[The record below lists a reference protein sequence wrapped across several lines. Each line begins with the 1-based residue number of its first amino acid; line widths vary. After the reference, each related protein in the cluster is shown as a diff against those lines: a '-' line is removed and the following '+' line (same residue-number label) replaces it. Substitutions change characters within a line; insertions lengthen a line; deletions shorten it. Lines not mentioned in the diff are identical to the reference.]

1 MYAFVRMP
9 TCICTPF
16 SLSVYLGGDLS
27 WEPLENIP
35 PIFHSTRRTKV
46 RIGRLHENNEHGHHS
61 KINKSAH
68 IFASTAMDCKDCSG
82 ENEDGGRGTFQAR
95 KNQKRKIR
103 GEIWQKT
110 ERGVEWLEREFA
122 RRKRMRRECCVLWPL
137 EECEGGNDAAIKE
150 IEEDRNQEKQHD
162 QVATMLMTQHLD
174 ELAQEEL
181 YFRSGLRLL
190 LFHQNLDEL

>member
-1 MYAFVRMP
+1 MHLYPAL
-9 TCICTPF
+9 T
-16 SLSVYLGGDLS
+16 LGIFGLS

-35 PIFHSTRRTKV
+35 PFFHSTRRTKV
-46 RIGRLHENNEHGHHS
+46 SIGRLHENNEHVYHS
-61 KINKSAH
+61 KINKNAH
-68 IFASTAMDCKDCSG
+68 IFASTAMDYKDCSG
-82 ENEDGGRGTFQAR
+82 GNEYGGRGTFEAR

-122 RRKRMRRECCVLWPL
+122 RRKSMRRECCVLWPL
-137 EECEGGNDAAIKE
+137 EGCAECNDEIK
-150 IEEDRNQEKQHD
+150 EDRNQEKQHD
-162 QVATMLMTQHLD
+162 QEETMLTTQHLD

-181 YFRSGLRLL
+181 LFRSGLRLL